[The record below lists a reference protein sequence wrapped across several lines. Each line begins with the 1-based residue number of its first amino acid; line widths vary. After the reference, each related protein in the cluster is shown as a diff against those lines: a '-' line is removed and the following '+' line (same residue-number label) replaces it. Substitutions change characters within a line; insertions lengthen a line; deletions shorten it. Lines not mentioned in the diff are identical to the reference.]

1 MARRKKRS
9 AADWA
14 DEQVYGSS
22 DSGGARATTASEWAA
37 VATKTSPDHAKSTWK
52 WNDKTKEELSREVAS
67 KEAEKEAERKK
78 IEEQAKQKAEADR
91 QPNIWDKVNDVF
103 TADSTEDKRKR
114 VERGEPELF
123 KDQRSALKEKTDKFK
138 HESKDEFQRGEAFNF
153 AKPEIDERRD
163 HYARNGIDID
173 QATNDKIAYEKFR
186 EQNKGKSLARL
197 TLDNAIPEEVKRYND
212 QQKQIAK
219 VEKMFQEKKRT
230 ESGADNTLQQLERAV
245 SRGLVQPIAEAPY
258 SVANLAGGAL
268 DAASYEGTPADR
280 LAERMAGF
288 GKEGRET
295 VKQKIDDAGLG
306 QSEHDNSFVA
316 NVGSGI
322 GSLGASIATAGVV
335 NPGTAGVL
343 FGVNAGADQQIAAEE
358 AGKSE
363 NQSFLTGIVSGTA
376 EAALEKIGLEKYLG
390 ASGGVVKKTI
400 IRAVTEGTQEAT
412 QSAAQLIG
420 QATYD
425 EVKLGDAI
433 VQVLTEWGYGAF
445 VGGGSG
451 MVMSLAENLEADGMP
466 PEEAEVIANQVAQKV
481 TQVVNEEMPVPKDGE
496 VQAPVD
502 PGVPDPN
509 QVPTDPGLGP
519 QAGLEPPID
528 MPVEG
533 EVPGGIPPQESI
545 TPPTDIQP
553 ENPELAKKLVTEA
566 PVGQPTPE
574 VPKGSMKRTS
584 KKPPFD
590 PDNSRPEDPNYP
602 TAEPAQPSGGELT
615 VKDGDYIVNDAGD
628 VMVVTSGNDKY
639 LGDSLVDKNNHGFL
653 RAAYVG
659 GNKGDIVGYANQ
671 IRLATDEEI
680 AKAKAYTRPDKG
692 RMKLSK
698 KEQREKEAE
707 ALRIRVEKNEP
718 ARKAAQDNL
727 DTIAT
732 KVRTIEKERGLEVSQ
747 PTGTVAQLTEKYTK
761 RLEELSKPT
770 KQKVYR
776 GHGGKKDVITEH
788 GVSIFGNDVKYY
800 ATDAETAKKFGEN
813 IEEAEISIDNPLTIT
828 NDAQWRELSTAAGN
842 KYPNPKGYDKAETEK
857 WVANTRKH
865 IESQGY
871 DGVIVKLS
879 GSESDSKLITRVFGS
894 DQVVSF
900 KEKVEAPSQKEV
912 EKKEK
917 KPAPQVGKTVEAPA
931 PPINNTVKLTY
942 PDSQDLPQSVRDLLP
957 SGQSVYEPMVTVAG
971 NIIQLTSD
979 DIAKSKAPAILL
991 AQAMKEAKARKD
1003 QDSIVRIK
1011 KLQMALKQEETWP
1024 AEESLWLNKILFGID
1039 GKMQLGSP
1047 KDAPLDT
1054 SKLTKKELG
1063 EILDDTMVWG
1073 RTQVREFINT
1083 VPGLKDYPVFLI
1095 KKQGSDYYATY
1106 SSKDP
1111 KTGATFTGQ
1120 VNLKALGL
1128 ETKRLEAAGLQDG
1141 MKLDMREAV
1150 SKGSNKIPAIQK
1162 SGVNYSI
1169 EEKSTTKSMK
1179 REKWSGSKTPEQL
1192 QKFIADLNK
1201 AGQKNAL
1208 SRRGR
1213 LKSKKAA
1220 GMFTHYPNTP
1230 RNANKQGDESIKLRD
1245 DVIMDSANY
1254 VTTLSHELA
1263 HAIEWVVTGYTG
1275 KHTIEMLGGVDAE
1288 SKGKIRQELK
1298 AIVDHIESKA
1308 VVDQNPDYYY
1318 KATEMWARYIELW
1331 LMENT
1336 NARELAPTV
1345 TKGFEAL
1352 IIKEQA
1358 VKDLYN
1364 ALEGN
1369 IDKGH
1374 VSHTPPPLK
1383 DRKQLYQHHLGKEAG
1398 QAAWDAEVI
1407 RRAEAQRA
1415 AQQISKLVKEKF
1427 KGVKDS
1433 GEALFRA
1440 AEAIKLVD
1448 GETVYGTTDYY
1459 KFRQDQEEKIKEFI
1473 EDGFEPVNI
1482 EVDKDG
1488 NQLIVLARVR
1498 YTEEQAR
1505 EILESLTPEGRQL
1518 VEDFNTARKDAKDM
1532 FNRDL
1537 LKEIYKINSKL
1548 EGWVHHTFKNKGNVS
1563 LGRSQALKQ
1572 KKAGSQKFRG
1582 GKEGYMLDFRK
1593 AMEKAMVDLA
1603 TAKIDNAFVQR
1614 QLARVSKPL
1623 AKGQQ
1628 PDPGWTAM
1636 IYDKRHGL
1644 RLPGE
1649 SRDSMVILDYADS
1662 SELEEALGLDTKE
1675 IEGAHLILKEVQ
1687 HYQIPSELAEH
1698 YRNIRHIPQ
1707 EISKMVKVLDFIG
1720 KFWTIN
1726 VLTHPG
1732 TTDTNFVSGGLQYSL
1747 KIFSDFYLEVLT
1759 GSIKFEKTRGNIS
1772 APIMALLPGGW
1783 TKAPDWMWGGYRST
1797 LYGQL
1802 ASETVDGKLD
1812 KYGNLMLRAFGMVEN
1827 YWKRVIALSEGA
1839 NMGKEKLG
1847 RELRELDR
1855 MEKAMIAEIN
1865 KATGLYGLDYDD
1877 TPLWMA
1883 RFDRKGGKLVKPFIT
1898 YPYKYTKMLAHHA
1911 VAPFDHSLTW
1921 QERTS
1926 KGLALGTIMFL
1937 VAAYMDDRDEKK
1949 KTPEG
1954 TVDTPHQLRPGGRIF
1969 SGVDDK
1975 GRELFLRTA
1984 KYPFFNVSSIGRS
1997 MLQGH
2002 FDQVSDILREQ
2013 YGTIGIGADIA
2024 LLAIGRKSEFDQYKP
2039 NAAILG
2045 EKATTFIPGFRIWGD
2060 VSKVVD
2066 PNARKTKTFMQGLMS
2081 VVPVWGD
2088 EATLEKW
2095 RGEKRTIDIPDEPE
2109 EGRSMSNTSKSST
2122 TRDIVYERADVL
2134 RSMIAGIYL
2143 SRIDP
2148 VEARKQELRE
2158 QRNSAEKEIRDILAK
2173 DPESQEAR
2181 DKAQKAG
2188 FILSEKTIDYY
2199 RNKQ

>member
-37 VATKTSPDHAKSTWK
+37 VAAKTSPDHAKSTWK
-52 WNDKTKEELSREVAS
+52 WNDKTKEELSREIAS
-67 KEAEKEAERKK
+67 KEAEKEAERKQ
-78 IEEQAKQKAEADR
+78 IEERAKQKAEADR
-91 QPNIWDKVNDVF
+91 QPNIWDKVKDVF

-123 KDQRSALKEKTDKFK
+123 KDQRRALKEKTDKFK
-138 HESKDEFQRGEAFNF
+138 HESKDEFQRGNAFNL

-258 SVANLAGGAL
+258 SVANIAGGAL

-280 LAERMAGF
+280 LAERMARF

-306 QSEHDNSFVA
+306 QSEYDNSFVA

-322 GSLGASIATAGVV
+322 GSLGASIATAGAV

-376 EAALEKIGLEKYLG
+376 EAALEKVGLDKFLG

-412 QSAAQLIG
+412 QSAAQLTG

-425 EVKLGDAI
+425 KVKLGDAI
-433 VQVLTEWGYGAF
+433 VQVLTEGGYGAL

-451 MVMSLAENLEADGMP
+451 MVMSLAENLEADGIP

-502 PGVPDPN
+502 PGVPGSN
-509 QVPTDPGLGP
+509 QAPTDPGLVP

-533 EVPGGIPPQESI
+533 EAPGGIPPQENI

-553 ENPELAKKLVTEA
+553 ENPELAKKL
-566 PVGQPTPE
+566 GQPAAEPESPSMANTPSE
-574 VPKGSMKRTS
+574 QIIARYQDSHASPSKEGFKHWLSVNKGDLTPTQVRYVVDKYKDDSPAAEKPKGSIKPLG
-584 KKPPFD
+584 KKEYD
-590 PDNSRPEDPNYP
+590 DLVR
-602 TAEPAQPSGGELT
+602 
-615 VKDGDYIVNDAGD
+615 DAGTMTD
-628 VMVVTSGNDKY
+628 EQIEARLRELPAHHQGFVPASNSP
-639 LGDSLVDKNNHGFL
+639 GDSPLYGTE
-653 RAAYVG
+653 A
-659 GNKGDIVGYANQ
+659 
-671 IRLATDEEI
+671 IRFYNSQLPG
-680 AKAKAYTRPDKG
+680 AKTKAG
-692 RMKLSK
+692 RMKLGQKKADTSLDSTPLEK
-698 KEQREKEAE
+698 VAIRHTNARDLARSLYDSVQSFDKEVTKLLTKEQQDELHQFVQFKMQERTAKPPQWVSD
-707 ALRIRVEKNEP
+707 IFQS
-718 ARKAAQDNL
+718 AQDKS
-727 DTIAT
+727 TQ
-732 KVRTIEKERGLEVSQ
+732 RIE
-747 PTGTVAQLTEKYTK
+747 A
-761 RLEELSKPT
+761 
-770 KQKVYR
+770 
-776 GHGGKKDVITEH
+776 
-788 GVSIFGNDVKYY
+788 
-800 ATDAETAKKFGEN
+800 
-813 IEEAEISIDNPLTIT
+813 
-828 NDAQWRELSTAAGN
+828 
-842 KYPNPKGYDKAETEK
+842 
-857 WVANTRKH
+857 
-865 IESQGY
+865 
-871 DGVIVKLS
+871 
-879 GSESDSKLITRVFGS
+879 
-894 DQVVSF
+894 
-900 KEKVEAPSQKEV
+900 
-912 EKKEK
+912 
-917 KPAPQVGKTVEAPA
+917 GKTVEAPA
-931 PPINNTVKLTY
+931 PPINDTVKLTY

-971 NIIQLTSD
+971 NTIQLTGD

-991 AQAMKEAKARKD
+991 AQAMKEAKVRKD

-1024 AEESLWLNKILFGID
+1024 AEESLWINKILFGID

-1083 VPGLKDYPVFLI
+1083 VPGLKDHPVFLI

-1141 MKLDMREAV
+1141 MNLDMREAV

-1230 RNANKQGDESIKLRD
+1230 RNANRQGDESIKLRD

-1308 VVDQNPDYYY
+1308 VVDKNPGYYY

-1482 EVDKDG
+1482 EVDKDS

-1498 YTEEQAR
+1498 YTEEQAK

-1518 VEDFNTARKDAKDM
+1518 VEDFNTARKEAKDM

-1537 LKEIYKINSKL
+1537 LKEIYKIDSKL
-1548 EGWVHHTFKNKGNVS
+1548 EGWVHHTFKKKGNVS

-1662 SELEEALGLDTKE
+1662 SELEEALGIDTKE

-1726 VLTHPG
+1726 VLTHTG
-1732 TTDTNFVSGGLQYSL
+1732 TTTTNFISGGLQYAL
-1747 KIFSDFYLEVLT
+1747 KMMSDLYLEVLT

-1812 KYGNLMLRAFGMVEN
+1812 KYGNLMLRGFGMVET

-1839 NMGKEKLG
+1839 NISKEKLG
-1847 RELRELDR
+1847 RELRELDKL
-1855 MEKAMIAEIN
+1855 EKAMIAEVN
-1865 KATGLYGLDYDD
+1865 KAVDLYAYDYDN

-1883 RFDRKGGKLVKPFIT
+1883 KFDRKGGKLAKPFIT
-1898 YPYKYTKMLAHHA
+1898 YPYKYTKMLVHHA
-1911 VAPFDHSLTW
+1911 AAPFDHSLTW

-1937 VAAYMDDRDEKK
+1937 VAAMMDDRDEKK

-1969 SGVDDK
+1969 SGVDDR
-1975 GRELFLRTA
+1975 GRELFIRTA
-1984 KYPFFNVSSIGRS
+1984 KYPFFNVSSVGRS

-2039 NAAILG
+2039 NAAIIG
-2045 EKATTFIPGFRIWGD
+2045 EKAGTFIPGFRIWGD

-2066 PNARKTKTFMQGLMS
+2066 PNARKAKTFIQGLMS
-2081 VVPVWGD
+2081 TVPVWGD

-2122 TRDIVYERADVL
+2122 TRDIVYERADVI
-2134 RSMIAGIYL
+2134 RSMIAGIYM

-2148 VEARKQELRE
+2148 AEARKQELRE